1 MFFLPFVPGNEL
13 QSCKHEKVKKK
24 SNISDFEIQHLYIFL
39 VEIIKKRKIQG
50 AYPERTFLG
59 VHMQKNSPAYVQP
72 FWTQPLYGSSNWRKK
87 K

>member
-13 QSCKHEKVKKK
+13 QSCKHEKVKKSQIFRILK
-24 SNISDFEIQHLYIFL
+24 FNIYIFFL